1 MGDLIMNHLRFHT
14 TLYVVRTVPAIREGC
29 GTNMVIESV
38 VELLACII
46 MCGLGITL
54 RREQSLKLLTVYI
67 Y

>member
-1 MGDLIMNHLRFHT
+1 MGYLIMNNLRFHT
-14 TLYVVRTVPAIREGC
+14 ILYFVRNVPAIREGC
-29 GTNMVIESV
+29 GTNMVLESV
-38 VELLACII
+38 VEVLACI